1 MAVDDSSRL
10 QHPGIVQQVSLPVEG
25 GHDRRPSSSAV
36 AAAPWGAKLDSTLSL
51 SVLPPPSPSKRTRP
65 VCLPLRTRRALDTGD
80 EAAVEPE
87 LAQTDGKQKEKL
99 QKCLRRPTS
108 ILTPPASTPTS
119 IPVPSGRDAQHLFHL
134 ELEQV
139 MEVLKEAVA
148 KENREAKSK
157 FPPGMKPTLAQVA
170 LKAVILVEYDHNF
183 NLMPRLFPFK
193 DSAMIKIVEARS
205 LRRSPNGIGHSSKR
219 SSAPGNA
226 QATPMM
232 PRTPLG
238 QAAIAAAEDG
248 EHENGAGSGG
258 RAQDTHLS
266 AKRYGLTDQMRTLIW
281 QLACL
286 NNECCQ
292 IENKNRVALE
302 GSNQIL
308 VTGIIV
314 AFPDGWLSSRHIW
327 REVSVMKKYKEAMD
341 ND

>member
-1 MAVDDSSRL
+1 
-10 QHPGIVQQVSLPVEG
+10 
-25 GHDRRPSSSAV
+25 
-36 AAAPWGAKLDSTLSL
+36 
-51 SVLPPPSPSKRTRP
+51 
-65 VCLPLRTRRALDTGD
+65 
-80 EAAVEPE
+80 
-87 LAQTDGKQKEKL
+87 
-99 QKCLRRPTS
+99 
-108 ILTPPASTPTS
+108 
-119 IPVPSGRDAQHLFHL
+119 
-134 ELEQV
+134 

-148 KENREAKSK
+148 KENREAKCK
-157 FPPGMKPTLAQVA
+157 FPPGMKPTLAQA
-170 LKAVILVEYDHNF
+170 ACACGLGATLTRVE
-183 NLMPRLFPFK
+183 LFPFK
-193 DSAMIKIVEARS
+193 DSAMIKIVEARG

-308 VTGIIV
+308 VTGVCRRPCIRRS
-314 AFPDGWLSSRHIW
+314 LSRSRMVGSPRDIFG
-327 REVSVMKKYKEAMD
+327 VK
-341 ND
+341 